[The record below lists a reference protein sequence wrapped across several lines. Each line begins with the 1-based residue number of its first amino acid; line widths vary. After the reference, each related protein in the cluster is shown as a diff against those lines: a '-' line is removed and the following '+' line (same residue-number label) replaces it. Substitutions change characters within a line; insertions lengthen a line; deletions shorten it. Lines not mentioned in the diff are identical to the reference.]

1 MREPTML
8 YKFPGTEQLQ
18 DGKYALLTV
27 DADDVPAHTAD
38 GWCATPA
45 SAKAAHE
52 AAHEAA
58 VEAAKNVPPSRAE
71 LEQKA
76 RELGIDFKG
85 SHGDATLA
93 KLIEDKLKA

>member
-27 DADDVPAHTAD
+27 DADDVAAHTAD

-45 SAKAAHE
+45 AAKAAY
-52 AAHEAA
+52 EAA
-58 VEAAKNVPPSRAE
+58 VEAAKNVPPSRSE

-85 SHGDATLA
+85 SHGDSTLA

>member
-8 YKFPGTEQLQ
+8 YKYPGTEQLQ
-18 DGKYALLTV
+18 DGKYAFRVV
-27 DADDVPAHTAD
+27 DAEHVDQAITE
-38 GWCATPA
+38 GWHATPA
-45 SAKAAHE
+45 AAKAAHE
-52 AAHEAA
+52 SAQAAA

-76 RELGIDFKG
+76 RELGIEFKG

-93 KLIEDKLKA
+93 KMIEDKLKA